1 MTTGPDSSN
10 ETSKATVEG
19 GIFLRS
25 RVGWKELNEKI
36 LLEPIKGGSR
46 WAAAFGS
53 LLLFAFTLQ
62 VVTGILLT
70 TCYAPSVG
78 TAWQSVHYIQNEM
91 PLGWLVRGMHHWGS
105 SAMVILLLAHLVQ
118 VFVWGAYK
126 RPRELTWMSGVLLLA
141 VTLGLAFTGYLLP
154 WDERAYWSS
163 KVGLGI
169 ASTTP
174 MIGEYLRTLLQG
186 GSDMGNLTL
195 TRFFT
200 LHGFI
205 LPGTIIGIVVC
216 HLYLFRRHGIT
227 TAWWKHEPQLI
238 KEQEPFWPAARS
250 GRDGVLVLALLL
262 ALVAWTWYHPA
273 PLTNIADPSK
283 PYAARPEW
291 YFMFL
296 FQLLKYLK
304 GPYEILGTF
313 VLPALFFAVL
323 FFWPFLDRNP
333 SRDPRK
339 RPVALTLLSCG
350 VVGLVGLT
358 IFAVA
363 TDTRMTEPA
372 AAIASGPPVKA
383 PAAALQKLDTIN
395 VYTAN
400 CLACHSVDG
409 TGNMMR
415 GVALPTIPDFTSA
428 KWQKS
433 KKDDDFFHRIYE
445 GKVDGKTPLMP
456 PFRDKLSVDQ
466 MRSLVDYVRAF
477 STDTAQATTKSK

>member
-1 MTTGPDSSN
+1 MTTVTPPSP
-10 ETSKATVEG
+10 ETPAAPEG
-19 GIFLRS
+19 GFFGSRS
-25 RVGWKELNEKI
+25 GWRELNEKI

-53 LLLFAFTLQ
+53 LLMFTFMLQ

-70 TCYAPSVG
+70 TYYAPSVG
-78 TAWQSVHYIQNEM
+78 TAWQSVKYIQEEV

-105 SAMVILLLAHLVQ
+105 SAMVILLLMHLVQ
-118 VFVWGAYK
+118 VYVWGAYK
-126 RPRELTWMSGVLLLA
+126 RPRELTWMSGVLLFV

-174 MIGEYLRTLLQG
+174 LIGGYLRTLLQG

-205 LPGTIIGIVVC
+205 LPGSIIGILAG
-216 HLYLFRRHGIT
+216 HLYLFRRHGVT
-227 TAWWKHEPQLI
+227 TAWHKKEPQLLR
-238 KEQEPFWPAARS
+238 EREPFWP
-250 GRDGVLVLALLL
+250 GQVWKDGVFAAVLLL
-262 ALVAWTWYHPA
+262 ALFAWTWYHPA
-273 PLTNIADPSK
+273 PLSNIADPSK

-296 FQLLKYLK
+296 FQMLKYLK

-313 VLPALFFAVL
+313 VLPVLFFGVL
-323 FFWPFLDRNP
+323 FFWPLLDRNP

-339 RPVALTLLSCG
+339 RPVALTMLGLG
-350 VVGLVGLT
+350 VAGLVGLT
-358 IFAVA
+358 VFAVS
-363 TDTRMTEPA
+363 TDARMEEPA
-372 AAIASGPPVKA
+372 AAIASAPPVKA
-383 PAAALQKLDTIN
+383 PASSIQKLDTIN
-395 VYTAN
+395 VYAAS
-400 CLACHSVDG
+400 CLACHAVDG
-409 TGNMMR
+409 TGNMLR
-415 GVALPTIPDFTSA
+415 VALPTIPDFTSA

-433 KKDDDFFHRIYE
+433 QKDDDLFRRIY
-445 GKVDGKTPLMP
+445 DGKLDGPKPLMP
-456 PFRDKLSVDQ
+456 AFKDKLGVDQ
-466 MRSLVDYVRAF
+466 IRSLVDYTRAF
-477 STDTAQATTKSK
+477 STKAAKVPG